1 MIFEIE
7 KDNFKSIYGL
17 LDDKVDNVEIKA
29 VIEGNNPG
37 WIFVD
42 SIKSPH
48 TAMIWSKGIQG
59 FYFVGDENNPEFNN
73 YISDYIDKEIEPR
86 AIKENLNRF
95 EFSGETEK
103 WCSILEE
110 VFSGRE
116 LNKSKQYIYKFK
128 YDSWHDYKKRKLNDK
143 FVLRKINIELLN
155 DKNIKNLDYI
165 VSEILRW
172 WNSCEEYLNET
183 FGYCI
188 VSDNIIVNYCLCNF
202 VYDDI
207 HTMGIETLEE
217 YRRNG
222 FSQVTTEAFVETCI
236 DKQLKPHW
244 ECMGSNIP
252 SWSLAE
258 KLNFNREHIY
268 TLYSFPFK
276 KEIN

>member
-1 MIFEIE
+1 MILEIE
-7 KDNFKSIYGL
+7 QDNFKSINVL
-17 LDDKVDNVEIKA
+17 LDDTVDNVEIKA

-37 WIFVD
+37 WVFVD

-103 WCSILEE
+103 WCSIFENI
-110 VFSGRE
+110 FCDRE
-116 LNKSKQYIYKFK
+116 LNKSKQYIYKFN
-128 YDSWHDYKKRKLNDK
+128 YDSWNNYNKRKLKDM
-143 FVLRKINIELLN
+143 FTLRKINTELLN
-155 DKNIKNLDYI
+155 DKNIDNLDYI

-172 WNSCEEYLNET
+172 WDSCEEYLKET
-183 FGYCI
+183 FGYCTI
-188 VSDNIIVNYCLCNF
+188 SDNKIVNYCICNF
-202 VYDDI
+202 VYENI
-207 HTMGIETLEE
+207 HTIGIETLEE

-222 FSQVTTEAFVETCI
+222 LSQVTTEAFVETCI
-236 DKQLKPHW
+236 DKQLNPHW
-244 ECMGSNIP
+244 ECMESNIP
-252 SWSLAE
+252 SRSLAE

-276 KEIN
+276 TE